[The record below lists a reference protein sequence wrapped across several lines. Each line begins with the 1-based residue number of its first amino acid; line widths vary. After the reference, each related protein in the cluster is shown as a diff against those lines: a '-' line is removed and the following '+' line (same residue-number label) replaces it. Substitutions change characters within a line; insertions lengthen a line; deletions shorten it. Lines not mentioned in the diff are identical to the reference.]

1 MTPFRR
7 LPPIHALAAFEA
19 AARLG
24 TFARAAEELCIT
36 HSAVSHRIRQLEVQ
50 LGVSLFERAHMQVT
64 LTPEGEA
71 YLKDVRQAMRQL
83 EQATGAMGPEANRRL
98 RVTASPAFAAQ
109 VLAPHLADFLAAHPG
124 LQIEIDAS
132 SRSVDLGEGSFDVA
146 LRFGRPPWP
155 QCEARLLL
163 AERVMALASPGYVAR
178 FGPRRSL
185 ADLSRA
191 ALVDS
196 LPFAWESWRR
206 AVAAPPLAAGPAR
219 PHFGDNWAAVD
230 AAAHGLGVVL
240 ANRLTSSA
248 ARREGRLVRFVD
260 ADADLA
266 LHYYGVYPSR
276 TPRREAIVAFLDWVA
291 ATAARVQAA
300 GEGTAGSAA
309 QYALPSLCAKRQAP
323 SSPSRALR
331 SS

>member
-1 MTPFRR
+1 MSSFRR

-36 HSAVSHRIRQLEVQ
+36 HSAVSHRIRQLEEQ
-50 LGVSLFERAHMQVT
+50 LGTTLFERGHMQVT
-64 LTPEGEA
+64 PTAEGELF
-71 YLKDVRQAMRQL
+71 LKDVRQAMRQL
-83 EQATGAMGPEANRRL
+83 EQATGAVGHEANRRL
-98 RVTASPAFAAQ
+98 RVTASPAFAAH
-109 VLAPHLADFLAAHPG
+109 VLAPNLADFLAAHPG

-132 SRSVDLGEGSFDVA
+132 TRSIDLGEGGFDVA

-163 AERVMALASPGYVAR
+163 AERVMALASPGYAAR

-196 LPFAWESWRR
+196 RPFGWEAWRR
-206 AVAAPPLAAGPAR
+206 AVDGPPLGAGAAR

-230 AAAHGLGVVL
+230 AAGHGLGVVL

-248 ARREGRLVRFVD
+248 ARRDGRLVRFVD
-260 ADADLA
+260 AEADLA
-266 LHYYGVYPSR
+266 QHYYGVYPSN
-276 TPRREAIVAFLDWVA
+276 TPRREAIVTFLDWVA
-291 ATAARVQAA
+291 VTAARVQAA
-300 GEGTAGSAA
+300 GEA
-309 QYALPSLCAKRQAP
+309 QYGLPSLCVKRQPP
-323 SSPSRALR
+323 SSPSRARR